1 MAKNKDDFRVLN
13 TMQIKPSKLNLTEE
27 FRGRATPVGEEAVIA
42 LADSLRST
50 GQQQPIQVRHVEGTD
65 TYDVIFGN
73 TRARAGQLLEGGY
86 TTGTKEIAADDEFT
100 LRCEVVDCSDEQAFA
115 HNVVE
120 NAQREATTPIDD
132 AKNQEVLRTRYD
144 MTDAAIARLYGLSGS
159 AHVNRLK
166 KLLTLPQFIQ
176 DAIHS
181 RNMTA
186 SAGFLLADNKE
197 IREADAYE
205 ELWKAIKSDNDES
218 EPSIG
223 TTQLITAI
231 KEWRKAQKTEAEPGT
246 NGEAGGEGGEGD
258 DTGETGAVDKAGGES
273 DKSEDK
279 QIYPM
284 TLKQFKGMLED
295 AAGSP
300 RTPDKLEKFCK
311 LTLDVLAGKKDSKAY
326 GKAMLKL
333 LGEELLPAPVEE
345 GEAPAAPPTKKS
357 KKSKKGEEAPVG

>member
-27 FRGRATPVGEEAVIA
+27 FRGRATPVSDDAVIA

-223 TTQLITAI
+223 TTQLIAAI
-231 KEWRKAQKTEAEPGT
+231 KDWRKAQKTEAEPGT
-246 NGEAGGEGGEGD
+246 NGEAGGDNGTGD
-258 DTGETGAVDKAGGES
+258 VEETAVGETEGTEEGKS
-273 DKSEDK
+273 DGK
-279 QIYPM
+279 QIFPM

-345 GEAPAAPPTKKS
+345 GEAPAAPPAKKG